1 MEEHTGISAVSCPPV
16 EAAGTTHTG
25 EVRIMK
31 THSLAKALLFIS
43 LLFMPFVSAFSED
56 AADDWER
63 MVFHL
68 DETANARWALMLS
81 NAYLDDSPRA
91 KLIVV
96 AYGPGIDFLLDDAE
110 DRRGN
115 PYEPAVMDLVAK
127 GVEFRVCATTLA
139 ARDIDKDRLLDG
151 ATTVPSGLTEIAR
164 LQLKEG
170 YAYVKP

>member
-1 MEEHTGISAVSCPPV
+1 
-16 EAAGTTHTG
+16 
-25 EVRIMK
+25 MK
-31 THSLAKALLFIS
+31 SRSQAQTILFIS
-43 LLFMPFVSAFSED
+43 LLSIFFPAVAEET
-56 AADDWER
+56 ADDWER

-81 NAYLDDSPRA
+81 NAYLDDSPEAR
-91 KLIVV
+91 LVIV
-96 AYGPGIDFLLDDAE
+96 AHGPGIDFLLEGAE

-115 PYEPAVMDLVAK
+115 PYEPAVMSLVAR

-139 ARDIDKDRLLDG
+139 ARNIEKERLLDE
-151 ATTVPSGLTEIAR
+151 ATVVPSGLTEIAR